1 MTKNNRIQ
9 EQAKLS
15 TKTITSRA
23 KYASYEMMTIK
34 EPVRNKA
41 LFEMADALEKHMDEI
56 LAANRAD
63 MDRARE
69 RGKNS
74 QFLDRLEL
82 TQQRISQMARGV
94 RDLAALP
101 DPIAE
106 MEDVRTLPNGLLIG
120 KQRVPLGCIAII
132 YEARPNV
139 TADSISLCVKSA
151 NAVILRG
158 GSDAI
163 DSNRVIADIMRSA
176 AVQCG
181 IPADAIGFV
190 DDVSRQSATELMHS
204 VGDVDVLIPRG
215 GKELIQAVVR
225 EATVPVIQTGAGV
238 CHVYVDDRADTEM
251 ACRIIVN
258 AKCSRPSVC
267 NAAETLLVHRDIAE
281 RFLPGCAAALRE
293 NGVELRGCERTRQIV
308 PDMLPADETD
318 WATEYG
324 RLILS
329 VRIVDSLEDAVSHI
343 RKYGTGHS
351 ECIVTQEIS
360 HADVFTKTV
369 DAAAVYV
376 NASTRFTD
384 GFEYGLGAEIGI
396 STQKLH
402 ARGPMGLRE
411 LTSYKYIVIGSGQV
425 R

>member
-1 MTKNNRIQ
+1 M
-9 EQAKLS
+9 S

-23 KYASYEMMTIK
+23 KHASYEMMTIK

-69 RGKNS
+69 REKNS

-225 EATVPVIQTGAGV
+225 ELPYRSFRQARASVMFMLMTERIRKWHAVSSSMQNAQDLPSAMLRKRFLSTGISRNGSFPDVLLRCGKTESSCAGV
-238 CHVYVDDRADTEM
+238 KGPDRSYPICCLRMKRIGRRNTAD
-251 ACRIIVN
+251 
-258 AKCSRPSVC
+258 
-267 NAAETLLVHRDIAE
+267 
-281 RFLPGCAAALRE
+281 
-293 NGVELRGCERTRQIV
+293 
-308 PDMLPADETD
+308 
-318 WATEYG
+318 
-324 RLILS
+324 
-329 VRIVDSLEDAVSHI
+329 
-343 RKYGTGHS
+343 
-351 ECIVTQEIS
+351 
-360 HADVFTKTV
+360 
-369 DAAAVYV
+369 
-376 NASTRFTD
+376 
-384 GFEYGLGAEIGI
+384 
-396 STQKLH
+396 
-402 ARGPMGLRE
+402 
-411 LTSYKYIVIGSGQV
+411 
-425 R
+425 